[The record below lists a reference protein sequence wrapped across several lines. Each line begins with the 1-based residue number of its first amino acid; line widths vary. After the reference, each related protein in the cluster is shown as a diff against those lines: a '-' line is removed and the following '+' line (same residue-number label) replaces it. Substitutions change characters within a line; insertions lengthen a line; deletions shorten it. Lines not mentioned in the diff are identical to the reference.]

1 MHSPR
6 LRRVMFVKR
15 EVITSVLLIIVMAP
29 ALVQAAAP
37 AQENDIGPLAD
48 LDIWVDQSSVYCYN
62 WTQLDEGDVI
72 YVEFEV
78 TSGAGITFF
87 ICDAENYDLW
97 INEQNATAYRI
108 QSGVGIYS
116 TSFSVPSSG
125 EWRLVFVNYD
135 LLVRKHIEGTVEI
148 QYPDSSLSMELALV
162 VTCIILFAIAGGA
175 KSVSRYWKA
184 RKMGMNESEY
194 VQPLS
199 QQTDTSG
206 WMRTNCCSTCGQSH
220 HPPNA
225 RVCSV
230 CGAPL
235 NPEQDR

>member
-1 MHSPR
+1 
-6 LRRVMFVKR
+6 MFVKR

-29 ALVQAAAP
+29 ALAQAAAP

-72 YVEFEV
+72 FVDFEV

-97 INEQNATAYRI
+97 INEQNATAHCI
-108 QSGVGIYS
+108 QNGVGIYS
-116 TSFSVPSSG
+116 TSFSVPSGG

-135 LLVRKHIEGTVEI
+135 PLVRKYIEGTVEI
-148 QYPDSSLSMELALV
+148 RYPESLSSMELAIL
-162 VTCIILFAIAGGA
+162 VTCSLLFAIAGGA
-175 KSVSRYWKA
+175 IVFHEIGKRVR
-184 RKMGMNESEY
+184 MGMHESEY
-194 VQPLS
+194 GQPLS

-206 WMRTNCCSTCGQSH
+206 WMRTICCSTCGQSH

-230 CGAPL
+230 CGTSLDPR
-235 NPEQDR
+235 QDEL